1 MVNTNPIENKFLFAS
16 NPTLWHESWNCIN
29 WHWIIFTDTQE
40 GTCPNTLWMR
50 FPVSPFQLDTWHRK
64 KRLWAFD
71 LKATAASL
79 RRGDLD
85 NCAPPAVG
93 HNLGRFTKG
102 DRGPWQKS
110 GGRAASKP
118 GAAFCPAFDAGR
130 GSRWRLFNWKPV
142 FSGPHL
148 NQSSYCSGSQKK
160 LESFLLW

>member
-1 MVNTNPIENKFLFAS
+1 
-16 NPTLWHESWNCIN
+16 
-29 WHWIIFTDTQE
+29 
-40 GTCPNTLWMR
+40 MR

-102 DRGPWQKS
+102 EGPDKRVVAELHRSRVLHFVQLLTQRG
-110 GGRAASKP
+110 
-118 GAAFCPAFDAGR
+118 
-130 GSRWRLFNWKPV
+130 GSRWWLFNWKPV

-148 NQSSYCSGSQKK
+148 NQSSSCSGSQKK
-160 LESFLLW
+160 LESFLL